1 MARISKAS
9 VYNAL
14 RRAGDHI
21 IDAAGNDPFVSRA
34 DMRRKLTTLNGTEA
48 SLVDLFYR
56 FIDARDA
63 RPGARVTAKDVEAAI
78 SYAEEKLIARFD
90 LNNNGLSKAEIEQMS
105 TTGQLAVSLA
115 WELKV
120 NNGRSSI
127 ESAETWISTIN
138 EMVKGV
144 MYFAVGSEA
153 GYPLEPV
160 YFPNPV
166 QAIDYNTMVNTL
178 DLDTSDPFQDIYNI
192 EPLFNEAL
200 LEPSRVEVDYAF
212 AAANPNHGIDP
223 IEVAQRVN
231 DFAAEHLRSLHRVHI
246 GLDIPEILEHPL
258 YRVGLT
264 DTGAIA
270 GVKTTLNWP
279 FG

>member
-1 MARISKAS
+1 MPRISKAS

-14 RRAGDHI
+14 RRAGNHI
-21 IDAAGNDPFVSRA
+21 IAAAGDDPFVSRA
-34 DMRRKLTTLNGTEA
+34 DMRRKLTTLKGTEA
-48 SLVDLFYR
+48 SLVDIFYR

-63 RPGARVTAKDVEAAI
+63 RPGARVTAKDVKAAI
-78 SYAEEKLIARFD
+78 EYAEEKLIARFD
-90 LNNNGLSKAEIEQMS
+90 LNNNGLSKAEIERMS

-120 NNGRSSI
+120 NNGRAPI
-127 ESAETWISTIN
+127 ESAEAWNTAIN

-144 MYFAVGSEA
+144 VYFAIGSEA

-166 QAIDYNTMVNTL
+166 QAIDYDTIVATL
-178 DLDTSDPFQDIYNI
+178 DLDTSDPFQDVYNI
-192 EPLFNEAL
+192 EPVTDKIL
-200 LEPSRVEVDYAF
+200 LEPSRVALDYALTGDTSQ
-212 AAANPNHGIDP
+212 NINP
-223 IEVAQRVN
+223 IEVAQQVN
-231 DFAAEHLRSLHRVHI
+231 AFATEHLRSLHRVHI
-246 GLDIPEILEHPL
+246 GLDIPEIVEHPL